1 MEGTPYDC
9 PQKPFGGDEDY
20 SWSPDGKKV
29 LYVTKKLAGTDYAVS
44 TNTDIYEYDIASKV
58 TTNLTE
64 ENKGSD
70 THPVF
75 SSKGTLAW
83 LQMKRDG
90 YESDKNDIIVQLA
103 DGKLNLTQDWD
114 GLIPGLNVRKFDAI
128 IASMSITEERLKVV
142 DFSDKYYSGGLRYMG
157 RVGDAVDVN
166 DLSGKTVGAQRAT
179 IAAQYLE
186 DNLADK
192 IDLKLYDNQ
201 DNVYLDLVSGRLDIV
216 LSDELPTYNWLKT
229 AESGSKFEFKGEAFM
244 KNDEI
249 GIAVR
254 KSDGKLKAKIN
265 EALAEIIADG
275 TYQKINAKYF
285 PFSIY

>member
-1 MEGTPYDC
+1 MKLKKIALGSALLLGATISSFSASAADKVRFVTEGAWAPFNFIDSAGA
-9 PQKPFGGDEDY
+9 PQGFD
-20 SWSPDGKKV
+20 V
-29 LYVTKKLAGTDYAVS
+29 
-44 TNTDIYEYDIASKV
+44 DIARALCAKME
-58 TTNLTE
+58 TDCE
-64 ENKGSD
+64 
-70 THPVF
+70 
-75 SSKGTLAW
+75 
-83 LQMKRDG
+83 
-90 YESDKNDIIVQLA
+90 I
-103 DGKLNLTQDWD
+103 LTQDWD
-114 GLIPGLNVRKFDAI
+114 GLIPGLKVRKFDAI

-142 DFSDKYYSGGLRYMG
+142 DFTDKYYSGGLRYMG
-157 RVGDAVDVN
+157 RVGDTVDIK
-166 DLSGKTVGAQRAT
+166 DLAGKTVGAQRAT

-229 AESGSKFEFKGEAFM
+229 AEGASKFEFKGDAFM

-254 KSDGKLKAKIN
+254 KSDSKLKAKIN